1 MNERIRIMHYNQA
14 IEALR
19 AAIERVD
26 KVLSKKEWHT
36 SEEREALDAMKQ
48 AFDDTAALEIDNATM
63 MIMDLREVLWPIDN
77 LNKEW
82 SADTLDEFAEILR
95 PWLPHEEQQAVDND
109 AETASTEELQTA
121 SDILPAHLKGK

>member
-1 MNERIRIMHYNQA
+1 
-14 IEALR
+14 
-19 AAIERVD
+19 
-26 KVLSKKEWHT
+26 
-36 SEEREALDAMKQ
+36 MKQ

-63 MIMDLREVLWPIDN
+63 MIMDLREVLWPVDN

-121 SDILPAHLKGK
+121 SDILDKIVNGDTDGQ